1 MKHAK
6 EKIGLSFI
14 LVFLIG
20 VLCIAFYA
28 ILIYQPRELTPEEKP
43 CTQCEKQCKEKYKEV
58 AGDEPRSM
66 WLHCYLSCNR
76 KYGEIQCLR
85 EKQAI
90 RSF

>member
-28 ILIYQPRELTPEEKP
+28 ILVYQPRELTPEEKP
-43 CTQCEKQCKEKYKEV
+43 CTHCEK
-58 AGDEPRSM
+58 
-66 WLHCYLSCNR
+66 
-76 KYGEIQCLR
+76 
-85 EKQAI
+85 
-90 RSF
+90 